1 MKHRIVILGAAFAF
15 ATSLVATAAQ
25 QQQSQTPPP
34 AQQQQQQQAQPQTTP
49 PDQQKVRTEDIT
61 LTGCVIQGS
70 APTVF
75 VFENARINPANRDEK
90 TRSYVLLTATEDV
103 NFRPHL
109 NHQVMLVG
117 KGEIKVLPTL
127 NPGEKYKEVD
137 LPRFTVVR
145 VTEVSPTCTS
155 F

>member
-25 QQQSQTPPP
+25 QQQQQPPP
-34 AQQQQQQQAQPQTTP
+34 NQQQQQQQQTPQ
-49 PDQQKVRTEDIT
+49 DQQKTRTEDIT

-90 TRSYVLLTATEDV
+90 TRTYILLTEKDDLNLRT
-103 NFRPHL
+103 HL

-127 NPGEKYKEVD
+127 KPGEKYKEAD
-137 LPRFTVVR
+137 LPRFTIVR
-145 VTEVSPTCTS
+145 VTEVAPTCTS

>member
-15 ATSLVATAAQ
+15 SASLVATAAQ
-25 QQQSQTPPP
+25 TQQQTPPT
-34 AQQQQQQQAQPQTTP
+34 QQQQQQQQPPQTTP

-70 APTVF
+70 SPTVF
-75 VFENARINPANRDEK
+75 LFENARLNPANRDEK
-90 TRSYVLLTATEDV
+90 VRSYVLLTGTEDLQL
-103 NFRPHL
+103 RPHL

-127 NPGEKYKEVD
+127 KPGEKYKEVD
-137 LPRFTVVR
+137 LPRFTITR

>member
-15 ATSLVATAAQ
+15 ATSVVATAQSQ
-25 QQQSQTPPP
+25 QQNPPP
-34 AQQQQQQQAQPQTTP
+34 TQQQQQQQPPQTTP
-49 PDQQKVRTEDIT
+49 PDQQKVRTEEIT

-70 APTVF
+70 GPAVF
-75 VFENARINPANRDEK
+75 VFENARVNPANRDEK
-90 TRSYVLLTATEDV
+90 TRTYVLMSGTEEL

-117 KGEIKVLPTL
+117 KGEVKVLPTL
-127 NPGEKYKEVD
+127 KPGEKYKETD
-137 LPRFTVVR
+137 LPKFTVVR